1 MKGLKRYIMRISQ
14 SCAECLYERQK
25 NKTNNAEYLAEIKR
39 LLDNRKETDTSPYMV
54 YLFNKAHLEYFG
66 ESADYSAIKK
76 QYNDLVLSMEDQL
89 RREIN
94 SADDP
99 LAKALIMSRIGN
111 YIDFGAM
118 NSIDSDEFLALFR
131 DTDMREDD
139 ADTYEAF
146 LCECANAKTFLL
158 ICDNC
163 GEIVLD
169 KLMLEQLK
177 KRFPHLT
184 VTAMVRGGDVLNDAT
199 VEDAH
204 YVGLDNVAQVI
215 SNGEAIAGTIYE
227 MLPDEAKTVLDN
239 SDVILAKGQG
249 NYESLSGQGRHVFY
263 EFLCKCDLFMTR
275 FNVPKL
281 TGMFIE
287 EK

>member
-1 MKGLKRYIMRISQ
+1 MRISQ

-25 NKTNNAEYLAEIKR
+25 NKTDNAEYLAEIKH

-54 YLFNKAHLEYFG
+54 YLFNKAHLKYFG

-76 QYNDLVLSMEDQL
+76 QYNDLVLSMEERL
-89 RREIN
+89 RSEIN
-94 SADDP
+94 SAEDS
-99 LAKALIMSRIGN
+99 LAKAVIMSRIGN

-118 NSIDSDEFLALFR
+118 NSIDSDEFLALFGN
-131 DTDMREDD
+131 TEMREDD
-139 ADTYEAF
+139 RRTYEAF
-146 LCECANAKTFLL
+146 IRECADAKTFLL

-169 KLMLEQLK
+169 KFMLEELK
-177 KRFPHLT
+177 KRFPQLT
-184 VTAMVRGGDVLNDAT
+184 VRAMVRGGDVLNDAT
-199 VEDAH
+199 AEDAR
-204 YVGLDNVAQVI
+204 YVGLDTVAEIV
-215 SNGEAIAGTIYE
+215 SNGEAIAGTIIE
-227 MLPDEAKTVLDN
+227 MLSDDAKQVLDN

-249 NYESLSGQGRHVFY
+249 NYESMSGQGRHVFY
-263 EFLCKCDLFMTR
+263 EFLCKCDLFTTR

-287 EK
+287 EKNLQAELK

>member
-1 MKGLKRYIMRISQ
+1 MRISQ

-25 NKTNNAEYLAEIKR
+25 NKTNNAEYLAEIKQ

-54 YLFNKAHLEYFG
+54 YLFNKAHLKYFG
-66 ESADYSAIKK
+66 EAADYSIIKK
-76 QYNDLVLSMEDQL
+76 HYNDLVLSMEDRL
-89 RREIN
+89 RREIG
-94 SADDP
+94 SAEDP
-99 LAKALIMSRIGN
+99 LAKALIMARIGN

-131 DTDMREDD
+131 NTEMREDD
-139 ADTYEAF
+139 MRTYEAF
-146 LCECANAKTFLL
+146 LHECANAETFLL

-177 KRFPHLT
+177 KRFPQLT
-184 VTAMVRGGDVLNDAT
+184 VRAMVRGGEILNDAT
-199 VEDAH
+199 AKDAH
-204 YVGLDNVAQVI
+204 YAGLDTVAEII
-215 SNGEAIAGTIYE
+215 SNGEAIAGTICE
-227 MLPDEAKTVLDN
+227 MLPDEAKNALDT

-249 NYESLSGQGRHVFY
+249 NYESMSGQGRHVFY
-263 EFLCKCDLFMTR
+263 EFLCKCDLFTTR

>member
-1 MKGLKRYIMRISQ
+1 MRISQ

-54 YLFNKAHLEYFG
+54 YLFNKAHLKYFG
-66 ESADYSAIKK
+66 KAADYSAIKK
-76 QYNDLVLSMEDQL
+76 QYNDLVLSMEESL
-89 RREIN
+89 HREIS
-94 SADDP
+94 SAEDP
-99 LAKALIMSRIGN
+99 LAKALIMARIGN

-118 NSIDSDEFLALFR
+118 NSIDSGEFLELFR
-131 DTDMREDD
+131 STEMREDD
-139 ADTYEAF
+139 RMTYEAF
-146 LCECANAKTFLL
+146 LRECTDAKTFLL

-177 KRFPHLT
+177 KRFQQLT
-184 VTAMVRGGDVLNDAT
+184 VRAMVRGEAVLNDAT
-199 VEDAH
+199 AEDAR
-204 YVGLDNVAQVI
+204 YIGLDTAAEII
-215 SNGEAIAGTIYE
+215 SSGEAIAGTIYE
-227 MLPDEAKTVLDN
+227 MLPDNAKEILDN

-249 NYESLSGQGRHVFY
+249 NYESMSGQGRHVFY
-263 EFLCKCDLFMTR
+263 EFLCKCDLFTTR

>member
-1 MKGLKRYIMRISQ
+1 MRISP
-14 SCAECLYERQK
+14 SCADCLYKRQK
-25 NKTNNAEYLAEIKR
+25 NKTDNSEYLAEIKS

-54 YLFNKAHLEYFG
+54 YLFNKAHIRHFG
-66 ESADYSAIKK
+66 KTADYSIIKK
-76 QYNDLVLSMEDQL
+76 QYNDLVLSMEDSL
-89 RREIN
+89 RRKI
-94 SADDP
+94 SSTDDP
-99 LAKALIMSRIGN
+99 LACALIMARIGN

-118 NSIDSDEFLALFR
+118 NSVDNNRFLELFN

-139 ADTYEAF
+139 RKTYISF
-146 LCECANAKTFLL
+146 LKECAKASTFLL

-177 KRFPHLT
+177 IKFPQLT
-184 VTAMVRGGDVLNDAT
+184 VRAMVRGGSVLNDAT
-199 VEDAH
+199 AEDAE
-204 YVGLDNVAQVI
+204 YVGLDAVAEI
-215 SNGEAIAGTIYE
+215 ITNGEAIAGTVYE
-227 MLPDEAKTVLDN
+227 MLPEKAQKLLDT

-249 NYESLSGQGRHVFY
+249 NFESMSGQGRQVFY
-263 EFLCKCDLFMTR
+263 EFLCKCELFTTR

-281 TGMFIE
+281 TGIFIE

>member
-1 MKGLKRYIMRISQ
+1 MRISQ

-54 YLFNKAHLEYFG
+54 YLFNKAHLKYFG
-66 ESADYSAIKK
+66 KAADYSAIKK
-76 QYNDLVLSMEDQL
+76 QYNNLVLSMEESL
-89 RREIN
+89 HREIS
-94 SADDP
+94 SAEDP
-99 LAKALIMSRIGN
+99 LAKALIMARIGN

-118 NSIDSDEFLALFR
+118 NSIDSGEFLELFR
-131 DTDMREDD
+131 STEMREDD
-139 ADTYEAF
+139 RMTYEAF
-146 LCECANAKTFLL
+146 LRECTDAKTFLL

-177 KRFPHLT
+177 KRFPQLT
-184 VTAMVRGGDVLNDAT
+184 VRAMVRGEAVLNDAT
-199 VEDAH
+199 AEDAR
-204 YVGLDNVAQVI
+204 YIGLDTAAEII
-215 SNGEAIAGTIYE
+215 SSGEAIAGTIYE
-227 MLPDEAKTVLDN
+227 MLPDNAKEILDN

-249 NYESLSGQGRHVFY
+249 NYESMSGQGRHVFY
-263 EFLCKCDLFMTR
+263 EFLCKCDLFTTR

>member
-1 MKGLKRYIMRISQ
+1 M
-14 SCAECLYERQK
+14 YERQK

-54 YLFNKAHLEYFG
+54 YLFNKAHLRFFG

-76 QYNDLVLSMEDQL
+76 QYNDLVLSMEDTL
-89 RREIN
+89 RNEIN
-94 SADDP
+94 SSEDP
-99 LAKALIMSRIGN
+99 LATALIMARIGN

-118 NSIDSDEFLALFR
+118 SSIDSDEFLALFR
-131 DTDMREDD
+131 NTEMREDD
-139 ADTYEAF
+139 RITYEAF
-146 LCECANAKTFLL
+146 LRECADAETFLL

-177 KRFPHLT
+177 KRFPQLT
-184 VTAMVRGGDVLNDAT
+184 LRAMVRGGEVLNDAT
-199 VEDAH
+199 AEDAR
-204 YVGLDNVAQVI
+204 YVGLDDVAEII

-227 MLPDEAKTVLDN
+227 MLTDDAKKILDT

-249 NYESLSGQGRHVFY
+249 NYESISGQGRHIFY
-263 EFLCKCDLFMTR
+263 EFLCKCDLFTTR

-287 EK
+287 ER

>member
-1 MKGLKRYIMRISQ
+1 MRISQ

-54 YLFNKAHLEYFG
+54 YLFNKAHLKYFG

-76 QYNDLVLSMEDQL
+76 QYNDLVLSMEDRL

-131 DTDMREDD
+131 NTDMRKDD
-139 ADTYEAF
+139 AGTYEAF
-146 LCECANAKTFLL
+146 LRECEKAKTFLL

-177 KRFPHLT
+177 KRFPQLI

-199 VEDAH
+199 AKDAH
-204 YVGLDNVAQVI
+204 YVGLDTVARVV

-249 NYESLSGQGRHVFY
+249 NYESMSGQGRHVFY

>member
-1 MKGLKRYIMRISQ
+1 MRISQ

-39 LLDNRKETDTSPYMV
+39 LLNNRKETDTSPYMV
-54 YLFNKAHLEYFG
+54 YLFNKAHLKYFG
-66 ESADYSAIKK
+66 KAADYSAIKK
-76 QYNDLVLSMEDQL
+76 QYNDLVLSMEESL
-89 RREIN
+89 HREIS
-94 SADDP
+94 SAEDP
-99 LAKALIMSRIGN
+99 LAKALIMARIGN

-118 NSIDSDEFLALFR
+118 NSIDSGEFLELFR
-131 DTDMREDD
+131 STEMREDD
-139 ADTYEAF
+139 RMTYEAF
-146 LCECANAKTFLL
+146 LRECTDAKTFLL

-177 KRFPHLT
+177 KRFPQLT
-184 VTAMVRGGDVLNDAT
+184 VRAMVRGEAVLNDAT
-199 VEDAH
+199 AEDAR
-204 YVGLDNVAQVI
+204 YIGLDTAAEII
-215 SNGEAIAGTIYE
+215 SSGEAIAGTIYE
-227 MLPDEAKTVLDN
+227 MLPDNAKEILDN

-249 NYESLSGQGRHVFY
+249 NYESMSGQGRHVFY
-263 EFLCKCDLFMTR
+263 EFLCKCDLFTTR

>member
-1 MKGLKRYIMRISQ
+1 MKMRIPE

-25 NKTNNAEYLAEIKR
+25 NKTDNAEYLAEIKD

-54 YLFNKAHLEYFG
+54 YLFNKAHLKYFG

-76 QYNDLVLSMEDQL
+76 QYNDLVLSMEDSL
-89 RREIN
+89 RNEIN
-94 SADDP
+94 SAEDP
-99 LAKALIMSRIGN
+99 LARALIMSRIGN

-118 NSIDSDEFLALFR
+118 NSIDSDEFLDLFR
-131 DTDMREDD
+131 STEMREDD
-139 ADTYEAF
+139 IRTYESF
-146 LCECANAKTFLL
+146 IRECSNAETFLL

-177 KRFPHLT
+177 KRFPQLT
-184 VTAMVRGGDVLNDAT
+184 VRAMVRGDNVLNDAT
-199 VEDAH
+199 VEDAR
-204 YVGLDNVAQVI
+204 YVGLDTVAELI

-227 MLPDEAKTVLDN
+227 MLPDNAKKALDYSN
-239 SDVILAKGQG
+239 VILAKGQG
-249 NYESLSGQGRHVFY
+249 NYESLSGQGRHIFY

>member
-1 MKGLKRYIMRISQ
+1 MRISQ

-76 QYNDLVLSMEDQL
+76 QYNDLVLSMEGRL

-131 DTDMREDD
+131 NTDMRKDD
-139 ADTYEAF
+139 AGTYEAF
-146 LCECANAKTFLL
+146 LRECEKAKTFLL

-177 KRFPHLT
+177 KRFPQLI

-199 VEDAH
+199 AIDAH
-204 YVGLDNVAQVI
+204 YVGLDTVAQII

-249 NYESLSGQGRHVFY
+249 NYESMSGQGRHVFY

>member
-1 MKGLKRYIMRISQ
+1 MRISQ

-54 YLFNKAHLEYFG
+54 YLFNKAHLKYFG
-66 ESADYSAIKK
+66 KAADYSAIKK
-76 QYNDLVLSMEDQL
+76 QYNDLVLSMEESL
-89 RREIN
+89 HREIS
-94 SADDP
+94 SAEDP
-99 LAKALIMSRIGN
+99 LAKALIMARIGN

-118 NSIDSDEFLALFR
+118 NSIDSGEFLELFR
-131 DTDMREDD
+131 STEMREDD
-139 ADTYEAF
+139 RMTYEAF
-146 LCECANAKTFLL
+146 LRECTDAKTFLL

-177 KRFPHLT
+177 KRFPQLT
-184 VTAMVRGGDVLNDAT
+184 VRAMVRGEAVLNDAT
-199 VEDAH
+199 AEDAH
-204 YVGLDNVAQVI
+204 YIGLDTAAEII
-215 SNGEAIAGTIYE
+215 SSGEAIAGTIYE
-227 MLPDEAKTVLDN
+227 MLPDNAKEILDN

-249 NYESLSGQGRHVFY
+249 NYESMSGQGRHVFY
-263 EFLCKCDLFMTR
+263 EFLCKCDLFTTR